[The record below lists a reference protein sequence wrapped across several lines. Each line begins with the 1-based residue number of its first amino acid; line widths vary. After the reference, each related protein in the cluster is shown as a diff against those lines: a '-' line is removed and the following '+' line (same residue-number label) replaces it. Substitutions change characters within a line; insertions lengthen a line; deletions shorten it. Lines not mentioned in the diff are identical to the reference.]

1 MENQPLLK
9 QGPRGS
15 GTDFAGQDHH
25 DFGGGDVARARSG
38 GGSQAYSSAAV
49 FAVFF
54 FPALGGLL
62 FGYDI
67 GATSSV
73 LTQLESST
81 LSDVSW
87 YNVVASST
95 LLQGIITSNGV
106 LGAMIGSIICFKV
119 GDALGRRREI
129 LVAALLFF
137 FGAIVEAVSGSS
149 VWSGDWGLVVLM
161 IGRVSYGVGC
171 GFAMHGAPA
180 YIGEMSPAAVRGL
193 LVSLKEA
200 MIVVGMLFGYS
211 IGWYLEDTVAGW
223 RYTYGA
229 GAFPAVIMFAG
240 MFLMPPSA
248 RWLVFSGKMD
258 EARES
263 LQFVTPGI
271 SELAVAE
278 IQASAEKSQREGEGN
293 VGFEALWSPTCKQAL
308 IVGLSLVTGQPSVLY
323 YADTIF
329 EDVGLD
335 SSASVLVAAFKLV
348 ATLCAVFTV
357 DKHGRVKLLNIGC
370 MLMLFALIALTIA
383 FMFDYVSDED
393 CNDYTTDSTCSA
405 YSDKCEWDTSCTCDS
420 TSTSTSSTS
429 SSSGCTCCGVAGLD
443 TQKACI
449 LAAMF
454 VYIGGYQVGF
464 GPVVWLI
471 ISEIFPLDVRG
482 KAISVAVVANFG
494 FNLLVTFIFPTMLEG
509 LGSSWT
515 FAIFAVADVYS
526 LYFIKTRVPETKGLS
541 LEQIEA
547 LFLRRGQRNTRAALA

>member
-1 MENQPLLK
+1 
-9 QGPRGS
+9 
-15 GTDFAGQDHH
+15 
-25 DFGGGDVARARSG
+25 
-38 GGSQAYSSAAV
+38 
-49 FAVFF
+49 
-54 FPALGGLL
+54 
-62 FGYDI
+62 
-67 GATSSV
+67 
-73 LTQLESST
+73 
-81 LSDVSW
+81 
-87 YNVVASST
+87 
-95 LLQGIITSNGV
+95 
-106 LGAMIGSIICFKV
+106 
-119 GDALGRRREI
+119 
-129 LVAALLFF
+129 
-137 FGAIVEAVSGSS
+137 
-149 VWSGDWGLVVLM
+149 
-161 IGRVSYGVGC
+161 
-171 GFAMHGAPA
+171 
-180 YIGEMSPAAVRGL
+180 
-193 LVSLKEA
+193 
-200 MIVVGMLFGYS
+200 
-211 IGWYLEDTVAGW
+211 
-223 RYTYGA
+223 
-229 GAFPAVIMFAG
+229 
-240 MFLMPPSA
+240 
-248 RWLVFSGKMD
+248 MD
-258 EARES
+258 EARKS

-278 IQASAEKSQREGEGN
+278 IQ
-293 VGFEALWSPTCKQAL
+293 
-308 IVGLSLVTGQPSVLY
+308 VTGQPSVLY

-370 MLMLFALIALTIA
+370 ILMLFALIALAIA
-383 FMFDYVSDED
+383 FMFDYVSEDD

-494 FNLLVTFIFPTMLEG
+494 FNLLVTFIFPTMLED

-515 FAIFAVADVYS
+515 FAIFAVIDAYS